1 MSNAMAL
8 TKDNFD
14 STVASG
20 VTLVDFW
27 AAWCGPCKIIAPIV
41 DEIAG
46 SYDGRATVAKVD
58 VDQEG
63 ALAEKFGVQSIPTL
77 LIMKD
82 GAEVNRFIGVT
93 SKEDLSAALDD
104 AL

>member
-8 TKDNFD
+8 TKDNFEA
-14 STVASG
+14 TVSNG

-27 AAWCGPCKIIAPIV
+27 AAWCGPCKIIAPLI
-41 DEIAG
+41 DELAG
-46 SYDGRATVAKVD
+46 AYDGRATVAKVD

-63 ALAEKFGVQSIPTL
+63 ALAEQFGVQSIPTL

-82 GAEVNRFIGVT
+82 GQEVNRFIGVT
-93 SKEDLSAALDD
+93 SKEDLAAALDS

>member
-1 MSNAMAL
+1 MAL
-8 TKDNFD
+8 TKDNFEA
-14 STVASG
+14 TVSNG

-27 AAWCGPCKIIAPIV
+27 AAWCGPCKIIAPLI
-41 DEIAG
+41 DELAG
-46 SYDGRATVAKVD
+46 AYDGRATVAKVD

-63 ALAEKFGVQSIPTL
+63 ALAEQFGVQSIPTL

-82 GAEVNRFIGVT
+82 GQEVNRFIGVT
-93 SKEDLSAALDD
+93 SKEDLAAALDS

>member
-46 SYDGRATVAKVD
+46 AYEGRATVAKVD

-77 LIMKD
+77 LIMKE
-82 GAEVNRFIGVT
+82 GAEINRFIGVT
-93 SKEDLSAALDD
+93 SKEDLMAALDD

>member
-1 MSNAMAL
+1 MSNATAL
-8 TKDNFD
+8 TKDNFEA
-14 STVASG
+14 TVSNG

-27 AAWCGPCKIIAPIV
+27 AAWCGPCKIIAPLI
-41 DEIAG
+41 DELAG
-46 SYDGRATVAKVD
+46 AYDGRATVAKVD

-63 ALAEKFGVQSIPTL
+63 ALAEQFGVQSIPTL

-82 GAEVNRFIGVT
+82 GQEVNRFIGVT
-93 SKEDLSAALDD
+93 SKEDLAAALDG